1 MLCAFMCLLQMQG
14 DMSRVARTKA
24 LAEFQ
29 NSPPTTV
36 FLLSVRSGACGIN
49 LTTANNVFMMEPC
62 LNVRVTSHYTTFI
75 YIQCYIRSQY
85 IVRVKQSHA
94 LNFVM
99 MSANC
104 FLETNTVNQML
115 LLVDTAIQMIVNVM
129 YTLRCIVHV
138 LYTYS

>member
-1 MLCAFMCLLQMQG
+1 VFSTYLLCILKG

-62 LNVRVTSHYTTFI
+62 LNVSNVTLHI
-75 YIQCYIRSQY
+75 
-85 IVRVKQSHA
+85 
-94 LNFVM
+94 LN
-99 MSANC
+99 
-104 FLETNTVNQML
+104 
-115 LLVDTAIQMIVNVM
+115 I
-129 YTLRCIVHV
+129 
-138 LYTYS
+138 